1 MSKQSNT
8 HSSFPKQQVLQEAWN
23 DFLKRGASGKYNRQA
38 PQPTTAPV
46 SEEPPT
52 IQMPPSPQDSK
63 GPEEVSLSQ
72 IVVRVSSKKGSSR
85 GVVKLDQQLKSF
97 IDNNKVSDI
106 LTKNLVGKQVVTQIP
121 PELQSLITIDRLR
134 TFIRKK
140 FPKAT
145 QDDIDALLQS
155 VEDRKIIAEHII
167 HCVIFEETQ
176 RVLNEKK

>member
-1 MSKQSNT
+1 
-8 HSSFPKQQVLQEAWN
+8 
-23 DFLKRGASGKYNRQA
+23 
-38 PQPTTAPV
+38 
-46 SEEPPT
+46 
-52 IQMPPSPQDSK
+52 MPPSPQDSK

-134 TFIRKK
+134 TFIREK

>member
-106 LTKNLVGKQVVTQIP
+106 LTKNLVGKQVVT
-121 PELQSLITIDRLR
+121 ELQSLITIDRLR
-134 TFIRKK
+134 TFIREK

-155 VEDRKIIAEHII
+155 VEDRKIIAEHIV